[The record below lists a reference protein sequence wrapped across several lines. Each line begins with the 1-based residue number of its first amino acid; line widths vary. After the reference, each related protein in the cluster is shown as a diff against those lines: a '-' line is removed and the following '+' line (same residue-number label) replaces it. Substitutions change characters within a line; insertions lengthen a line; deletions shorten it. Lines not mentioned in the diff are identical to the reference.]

1 MESISGAS
9 ADACAGEILEVIP
22 AVMRAIRA
30 RMRGHSEALPSV
42 VHFRALGYINRYPG
56 SDVSGLAVHI
66 GLMLPAAS
74 KLVQVLLTR
83 GYVERSA
90 DPADRR
96 RAVLRSTA
104 KGRKVMEAARRA
116 TREYLAEM
124 LRGLDAP
131 TRARVVAAMRALR
144 PIFEAEE
151 GGPAV
156 RPPNGGDG
164 NGATSGA
171 RPGRGRRR
179 TRIRT
184 TAS

>member
-1 MESISGAS
+1 MESISAAS

-22 AVMRAIRA
+22 AAMRAIRTQ
-30 RMRGHSEALPSV
+30 MRGHSEALPSV
-42 VHFRALGYINRYPG
+42 VHFRALAYVNRNPG
-56 SDVSGLAVHI
+56 ADVSGVAAHI

-74 KLVQVLLTR
+74 KLIQVLLTR

-96 RAVLRSTA
+96 RAVLRPTA

-116 TREYLAEM
+116 TRQYLAE
-124 LRGLDAP
+124 LLHDLDAP
-131 TRARVVAAMRALR
+131 TRARIAGAMRALR
-144 PIFEAEE
+144 PIFAADE
-151 GGPAV
+151 GGTAA
-156 RPPNGGDG
+156 RPLSVG
-164 NGATSGA
+164 NGDHTTSVA
-171 RPGRGRRR
+171 KPGRGRRR